1 MRQIFKKIL
10 MFQLEQIITKS
21 LALTENEIMKADSKR
36 RIRKTCEE
44 LQLIVNEKSRGL
56 QIEKTLKNKINFLT
70 RMLRKTA
77 ADQVSETFIDS
88 LEPVNQMLS
97 SARRGSKAD
106 LVKSSQQ
113 LEDQIEDFKSL
124 AQTICETTHSAE
136 GRSLLQLSLTQLIDL
151 KTKLSSAINIF
162 SEIPDS
168 KAAQE
173 NVQMFKKC
181 WVEQVKIFMDAVD
194 DVVCINHFLAV
205 VENNVL
211 EDVKRCCGAMENREI
226 SRLARRSRAI
236 YQRCGRLCDVVTA
249 DMERF
254 EPGVFTHRVL
264 ESVRVL
270 RQDIMVLFSK
280 RVSEIIKVGSVLF

>member
-1 MRQIFKKIL
+1 

-21 LALTENEIMKADSKR
+21 LALTNNGIMKADYKR
-36 RIRKTCEE
+36 RITKTCDE
-44 LQLIVNEKSRGL
+44 LQNILNENSGGSQSDISSL
-56 QIEKTLKNKINFLT
+56 EKTLKNKIDLLM

-77 ADQVSETFIDS
+77 ADEVSETFIDS

-97 SARRGSKAD
+97 SAQRGSKED

-124 AQTICETTHSAE
+124 AETICETTQNTE
-136 GRSLLQLSLTQLIDL
+136 GRTLLQLSLNQLIDL
-151 KTKLSSAINIF
+151 KTKLSNAINIF

-194 DVVCINHFLAV
+194 DVVCINYFLAV

-211 EDVKRCCGAMENREI
+211 EDVKRCCGAMENR
-226 SRLARRSRAI
+226 
-236 YQRCGRLCDVVTA
+236 
-249 DMERF
+249 F
-254 EPGVFTHRVL
+254 VFIVCSSL
-264 ESVRVL
+264 
-270 RQDIMVLFSK
+270 Q
-280 RVSEIIKVGSVLF
+280 

>member
-1 MRQIFKKIL
+1 
-10 MFQLEQIITKS
+10 MFQLKQIITKS
-21 LALTENEIMKADSKR
+21 LALTENEIIKADSQR
-36 RIRKTCEE
+36 RIRKTCDE
-44 LQLIVNEKSRGL
+44 LQIILNEKLGSL
-56 QIEKTLKNKINFLT
+56 QSDISSLQKTLKNKINLLL
-70 RMLRKTA
+70 RLLRKTA
-77 ADQVSETFIDS
+77 ADEVSETFIDS

-97 SARRGSKAD
+97 SARRGSKED
-106 LVKSSQQ
+106 LMKSSQQ

-124 AQTICETTHSAE
+124 AETICETTHNAE
-136 GRSLLQLSLTQLIDL
+136 GRSVLQLSLTQLIDL

-211 EDVKRCCGAMENREI
+211 EDVKRCCGAMENRRDI
-226 SRLARRSRAI
+226 ARL
-236 YQRCGRLCDVVTA
+236 
-249 DMERF
+249 
-254 EPGVFTHRVL
+254 
-264 ESVRVL
+264 
-270 RQDIMVLFSK
+270 
-280 RVSEIIKVGSVLF
+280 